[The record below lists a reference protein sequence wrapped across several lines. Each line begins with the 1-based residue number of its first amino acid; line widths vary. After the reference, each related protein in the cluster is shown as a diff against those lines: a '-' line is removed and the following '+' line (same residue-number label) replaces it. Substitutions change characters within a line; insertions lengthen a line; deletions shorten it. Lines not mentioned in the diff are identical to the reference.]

1 MESPTTLRFH
11 ANIQCDG
18 SRKWGDTVCKKTI
31 MAVAEPLVFAEDK
44 SSELEAGGHIHK
56 PKRWRV
62 AELTFDKLR
71 KPSFSRLYWGGVPR
85 RKAGL

>member
-1 MESPTTLRFH
+1 MKRRQFH
-11 ANIQCDG
+11 HAELQCG
-18 SRKWGDTVCKKTI
+18 SVTSFYCEP
-31 MAVAEPLVFAEDK
+31 MALSAVMTVAEPLVFAEDK